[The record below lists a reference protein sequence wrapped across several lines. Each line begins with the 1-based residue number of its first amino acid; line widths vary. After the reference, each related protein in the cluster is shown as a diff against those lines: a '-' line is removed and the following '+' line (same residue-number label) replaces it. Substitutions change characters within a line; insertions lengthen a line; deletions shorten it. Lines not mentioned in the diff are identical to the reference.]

1 MPTQRDHK
9 SRHVVGACLNEV
21 WAIDP
26 DKLEQICGFL
36 ELRANGYTPT
46 PDEIAAIMA
55 ANGRPAVSD
64 NEDED
69 PIVDGIQHIRMW
81 GVMAPRMN
89 LMMQFSGG
97 VSTQQMEG
105 KLAKAAGN
113 KDVRSVLLEVDSPGG
128 LVTGTEELR
137 QAVLAMRGQKRV
149 VALARGAA
157 ASAAYYVASAAE
169 EFYATPSTAIGSIG
183 VYAIHREISKAAE
196 EAGIHFTVFR
206 AGKNKAV
213 GNPYERL
220 DANAIK
226 VLQARVEEPYEQFVQ
241 AVAENRGVDAE
252 TVEKKY
258 GQGTVFLAA
267 KAASLGMI
275 DGVRSFEDVMQTER
289 SRGSEPVT
297 IVVSFGT
304 PRGAADSD
312 LEVQMNTKV
321 KAALHA
327 RGLVEA
333 EATDEQCG
341 AVLKA
346 AFRARGETVP
356 EGDDAIV
363 AAIFAWDRKV
373 EPEAKPVEVPKP
385 VETPKAVDVGAVQ
398 LAERNRI
405 ADIKARGEI
414 LGVDAT
420 GIQAA
425 VDAGLEPSA
434 AADLWIAERIQTHRP
449 VQSRI
454 ENTEP
459 EADKTVSGAVAV
471 LGRRCGLD
479 IEVPPHARDM
489 RGMSLLEIGRRC
501 VQLSGGRLTHDPEAD
516 SLAFLQMG
524 GSDRRMFHSD
534 LAAADPSSNRP
545 GDFPHLLSNL
555 ANKILDSGF
564 AMAETTYQ
572 DWAARMSDAA
582 DFKPRTIIASGVFDN
597 LDMIMDDEDPKQLQ
611 MSEEL
616 MQWIAVDRYA
626 NKVGLTPTMV
636 ANDDLDAFN
645 TQLASL
651 AYAHQCKLN
660 SLCVAQIG
668 TNPTLP
674 DGVALFY
681 GTTSSHYNI
690 SGTPSTVSSAGLAI
704 MRTLHRMQPGVGTTK
719 LIKTPPKIL
728 LCPPKIE
735 EAALQTLAPLI
746 QYEQKMS
753 TADTSINTVRGTMK
767 VIVEND
773 LAEHSVNHWYTLAD
787 PAVRRTIVYCF
798 QRGYGA
804 GGQRE
809 TWFENGRKTR
819 YVALEGRFAAV
830 AASWRGICVNQ
841 WGG

>member
-9 SRHVVGACLNEV
+9 SRHVVAAVLNEV

-46 PDEIAAIMA
+46 HEEIAAIMA
-55 ANGRPAVSD
+55 ANGRPQMAD
-64 NEDED
+64 DEEDD
-69 PIVDGIQHIRMW
+69 PVVDGVQHLRMF

-89 LMMQFSGG
+89 LLMQFSGG
-97 VSTQQMEG
+97 VSTQQMEA
-105 KLAKAAGN
+105 KLARAAAN
-113 KDVRSVLLEVDSPGG
+113 KDIKAILLEVDSPGG
-128 LVTGTEELR
+128 VVTGTEELR
-137 QAVLAMRGQKRV
+137 QTVMAMRGKKRV
-149 VALARGAA
+149 IALARGAA

-169 EFYATPSTAIGSIG
+169 EFFATPSTQIGSIG
-183 VYAIHREISKAAE
+183 VYAIHREITKAAE
-196 EAGIHFTVFR
+196 EAGIRFTIFR
-206 AGKNKAV
+206 AGKNKAI

-226 VLQARVEEPYEQFVQ
+226 MLQARVEEPYEQFVQ

-258 GQGTVFLAA
+258 GQGTVYLAA

-275 DGVRSFEDVMQTER
+275 DGVRSFEEVFDAER
-289 SRGSEPVT
+289 KRGSEPATVVLMFNTPRVAAT
-297 IVVSFGT
+297 IVEEKEMS
-304 PRGAADSD
+304 S
-312 LEVQMNTKV
+312 KV

-333 EATDEQCG
+333 EASDEQCQT
-341 AVLKA
+341 VLQA
-346 AFRARGETVP
+346 AFRARGETIP
-356 EGDDAIV
+356 ETDEAAL
-363 AAIFAWDRKV
+363 AAIFGWDKK
-373 EPEAKPVEVPKP
+373 PEQAKPVEAAKP
-385 VETPKAVDVGAVQ
+385 VETAKAVDEAAIK

-420 GIQAA
+420 AIQAA
-425 VDAGLEPSA
+425 VDSGLEPAA
-434 AADLWIAERIQTHRP
+434 AADQWIQDRVRAQKPVQARIQ
-449 VQSRI
+449 
-454 ENTEP
+454 NTEP
-459 EADKTVSGAVAV
+459 EADKSLDAAIAV
-471 LGRRCGLD
+471 LGRRCGL
-479 IEVPPHARDM
+479 EMELPANARDM
-489 RGMSLLEIGRRC
+489 QGMSLLDIGRRF
-501 VQLSGGRLTHDPEAD
+501 VTLSGGRITHQPEAD
-516 SLAFLQMG
+516 ALAFLQLG

-534 LAAADPSSNRP
+534 LYAAETSYNRS
-545 GDFPHLLSNL
+545 GDFPHLLSSL

-564 AMAETTYQ
+564 QMAEMTYQ

-597 LDMIMDDEDPKQLQ
+597 LDLIMDDEDPKQLNF
-611 MSEEL
+611 SEEL

-626 NKVGLTPTMV
+626 NKVGLTPTMI

-645 TQLASL
+645 TQLQSL
-651 AYAHQCKLN
+651 AFAHESKLN
-660 SLCVAQIG
+660 MLCVAQIG

-674 DGVALFY
+674 DGVTLFS
-681 GTTSSHYNI
+681 GTTSAHYNV
-690 SGTPSTVSSAGLAI
+690 SGTPSTVSSAALAI

-719 LIKTPPKIL
+719 LIRTPPKIL
-728 LCPPKIE
+728 LAPPKLE

-753 TADTSINTVRGTMK
+753 SADTSINTVRGTMR
-767 VIVEND
+767 VIIEND
-773 LAEHSVNHWYTLAD
+773 LADHSVNYWYTLAD